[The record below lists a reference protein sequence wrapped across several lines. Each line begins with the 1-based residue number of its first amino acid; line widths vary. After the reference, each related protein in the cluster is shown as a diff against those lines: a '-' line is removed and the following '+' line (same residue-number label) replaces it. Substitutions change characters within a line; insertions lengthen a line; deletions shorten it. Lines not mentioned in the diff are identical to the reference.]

1 MELESIF
8 EDVSEGEL
16 SVEKALERGE
26 GFTHVDDFARFDTR
40 REDRNGVPEV
50 VLAEDKRPAEVA
62 SLAVQAIVSS
72 PRAS

>member
-16 SVEKALERGE
+16 SVEKALERVE
-26 GFTHVDDFARFDTR
+26 GFTRVDDFARFDTQ

-50 VLAEDKRPAEVA
+50 VLAEGKRPAEVA
-62 SLAVQAIVSS
+62 SITEQALEKDE
-72 PRAS
+72 